1 MAFQPCPNVLKHE
14 VYFTCSGVKGV
25 SVLHTNFATP
35 ASLTDVQ
42 NAATALRGAYVASVL
57 PHKTTGFTLNE
68 VVTTDLSV
76 EGGVQGVALG
86 TDPAPSG
93 SEIAPPFMGMV
104 VQLLTDIRGRSYR
117 GRVFDNG
124 YYSGRFNPDGTV
136 VASEKGVV
144 AGNWQAM
151 NDALATAVSGPLVV
165 LSRFHARAARPTGI
179 WTPVVRFA
187 VSNDAG
193 IQRRRRVPA

>member
-14 VYFTCSGVKGV
+14 VYFTVSGVHGV

-42 NAATALRGAYVASVL
+42 DAATALRAAYVSSVL

-76 EGGVQGVALG
+76 EGGAQGVALG
-86 TDPAPSG
+86 SDNAPSG

-104 VQLLTDIRGRSYR
+104 VQLLTDVRGRSYR
-117 GRVFDNG
+117 GRVFDTG
-124 YYSGRFNPDGTV
+124 YYIGRFNADGTV
-136 VASEKGVV
+136 VAAEKGVV

-151 NDALATAVSGPLVV
+151 NDTLATAVSGPLVV
-165 LSRFHARAARPTGI
+165 LSRFHARAARPTGLY
-179 WTPVVRFA
+179 TPVVRFA